1 MALAPPEIPAPPPVE
16 VIVEKIEFEP
26 LPDKP
31 LPPLGP
37 EADGAP
43 PAPTV
48 TGNDV
53 AVTVNAEQAAAKGLA
68 VYAVIALFLHSLNPP
83 APAHPDPS
91 TVPPSPPA
99 PP

>member
-1 MALAPPEIPAPPPVE
+1 VALAPPEIPAPPPVE

-48 TGNDV
+48 
-53 AVTVNAEQAAAKGLA
+53 
-68 VYAVIALFLHSLNPP
+68 I
-83 APAHPDPS
+83 
-91 TVPPSPPA
+91 
-99 PP
+99 